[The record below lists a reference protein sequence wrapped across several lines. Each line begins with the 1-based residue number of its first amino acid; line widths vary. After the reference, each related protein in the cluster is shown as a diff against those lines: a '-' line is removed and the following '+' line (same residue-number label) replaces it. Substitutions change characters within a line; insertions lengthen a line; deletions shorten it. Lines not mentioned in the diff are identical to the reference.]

1 MTNSLALIL
10 GAIVVAAL
18 SLDYALADSANALFL
33 AKKLFVLLDWLAF
46 WR

>member
-10 GAIVVAAL
+10 GTAL
-18 SLDYALADSANALFL
+18 VGLIALDVLAYDGASLLFL
-33 AKKLFVLLDWLAF
+33 AKKLADLIEWLAF